1 MKQRLVSQDQVLA
14 GYDAVSQLYPYVP
27 SMSMWRAWEL
37 AAYHHYGLPEPV
49 LDIGCGDGR
58 FFRLVWPHI
67 RQVIGVDVDPNVV
80 DAARQLGIYQAVH
93 VVPAHQLP
101 FSPGCF
107 ASAFANCSLEHMDHL
122 PQVLNSI
129 YNSLRPGGIF
139 LCSVVTD
146 KWHTWATLP
155 LLLESLGNLEQARSL
170 QASYVAYHHLTNA
183 LTPEGWR
190 AELEQA
196 GFEVVEH
203 IPIAPEI
210 TSRLFL
216 FLDHLW
222 HVRQGTGELGDVLY
236 PYFSSMPDLPQ
247 VFRKIFSAVLEL
259 EHDWVTCSG
268 AVFLAQRERGHR

>member
-27 SMSMWRAWEL
+27 SMNMWRAWEL
-37 AAYHHYGLPEPV
+37 AAYRHYGLPEPV

-67 RQVIGVDVDPNVV
+67 REVIGVDIDPNVV
-80 DAARQLGIYQAVH
+80 DAARQFGIYQAVH
-93 VVPAHQLP
+93 AVPAHHLP
-101 FSPGCF
+101 FAPGCF

-129 YNSLRPGGIF
+129 YNSLRPGGTF
-139 LCSVVTD
+139 LFSVVTD

-155 LLLESLGNLEQARSL
+155 LLLQSLGNFEQARSL
-170 QASYVAYHHLTNA
+170 QANYVAYHHLANA

-190 AELEQA
+190 TELEQA
-196 GFEVVEH
+196 GFEVLEH

-222 HVRQGTGELGDVLY
+222 HVRQGTGELGDMLY

-247 VFRKIFSAVLEL
+247 AFRKILSAVLEL

-268 AVFLAQRERGHR
+268 AVFFAQRERCSQ